1 MFWRDANLV
10 LDSYQVDQSAS
21 ISGIVQLSVPVS
33 TTEDADI
40 LIDTTMTTSDG
51 ITITTVAFDV
61 QGVGQA
67 TIAPLPVP
75 CVGTPLTVTLDELTD
90 FANIFIGN
98 KSRPA
103 TQYQFNLAL
112 KDRHGMAWAAFSPD
126 NRVDL
131 YIGHSVGLASSI
143 TGEPLSDELFIQ
155 NGDRFSAIDTS
166 TVGFDKR
173 GCPAR
178 QVGLVDFN
186 SDNLVDIYVVCA
198 RNTPNQLYAQIEPG
212 RFEEVA
218 SVAGLALEEGGVFRW
233 VDGDVDG
240 DPDLFWA
247 SENGFR
253 FFKNESGIF
262 SASLLTDRRLGVQK
276 LAVADYDRDGDPD
289 IFAAASDGNL
299 LFQNM
304 TGNFTVVNPVSLG
317 LPAAS
322 MTASWV
328 DFDNDGTIDLYLA
341 PQGLY
346 RQIPGLGK
354 FELSTLLSDISFP
367 ETSWQ
372 ARSAWFDSNMDGRR
386 DFLVTYLDKGR
397 TWLAVFY
404 ANQVMND
411 NHWLEVDVINGKASV
426 HHWARW
432 SRYQLPM
439 AHSGKRLVGLKTVTS
454 LKATIGS
461 ILVWDNIV
469 ASIVY
474 AYVGRMALTRNGGI

>member
-1 MFWRDANLV
+1 MQGKRGGLIAGCLILILGTLVTLGARHIGGWGIESKNHVEGFVKKPLTLETYHLFDLGVVDMNGDGLLDIFTVNHSARQSFLFGNKKGKFGDNMLSALKLDQSPEFPGLENTEQSPRFDAPGLYMFWRDANLV
-10 LDSYQVDQSAS
+10 LDSYQVDQSAN
-21 ISGIVQLSVPVS
+21 ISGIIQLSVPVS

-75 CVGTPLTVTLDELTD
+75 RVGTPLTVTLDELTD
-90 FANIFIGN
+90 LANIFIGN

-131 YIGHSVGLASSI
+131 YIGRGADLGLASSI

-276 LAVADYDRDGDPD
+276 LAVADYDRDGDPV
-289 IFAAASDGNL
+289 F
-299 LFQNM
+299 
-304 TGNFTVVNPVSLG
+304 
-317 LPAAS
+317 LPR
-322 MTASWV
+322 
-328 DFDNDGTIDLYLA
+328 LA
-341 PQGLY
+341 
-346 RQIPGLGK
+346 
-354 FELSTLLSDISFP
+354 
-367 ETSWQ
+367 
-372 ARSAWFDSNMDGRR
+372 
-386 DFLVTYLDKGR
+386 
-397 TWLAVFY
+397 
-404 ANQVMND
+404 
-411 NHWLEVDVINGKASV
+411 
-426 HHWARW
+426 
-432 SRYQLPM
+432 M
-439 AHSGKRLVGLKTVTS
+439 AICYFR
-454 LKATIGS
+454 I
-461 ILVWDNIV
+461 
-469 ASIVY
+469 
-474 AYVGRMALTRNGGI
+474 